1 MGVGWHVAPALPY
14 FVNDNHSQN
23 YNHSQLAD
31 LPNFTSENHSHLLGK
46 LSKL

>member
-1 MGVGWHVAPALPY
+1 MGGGRGGAPALPY

-46 LSKL
+46 LYKV